1 MAKIRANEL
10 FEKEDIFEGI
20 RKSAEQTMV
29 TLDKIDAEFKKI
41 GATLKKDISQAK
53 FGGARELKEFMQ
65 MVEKANNLQRD
76 TIKLEK
82 EKAIAEQ
89 QSEKLKQ
96 QKIRTQESENRQQE
110 RINKQKQRQQ
120 KLLKDEAD
128 AYKRLVKSTRELKN
142 ESKRLGAELLN
153 LEMSGKK
160 NTEQYRKLEKQYNRV
175 TKSAQKGDAQ
185 LKKLD
190 KQVGDNFRNVGN
202 YVGALNTLK
211 TGLAQL
217 GLAFGIGTLVRGGV
231 ESIIDFD
238 QAVADLSA
246 ITGAS
251 GKDLQFFKEQ
261 ARELGIEVDGGA
273 SAVVEAYK
281 LIGSAQPELL
291 ENAQALNEVTKSA
304 ILLSQASGMEL
315 PEASKNLTDA
325 MNQFGASSEQAG
337 KFVDVLASGS
347 KFGAVEIPQITE
359 ALLKFGAV
367 SRTSNVS
374 IQESVALIEVLG
386 KSGVKGAE
394 AGTKL
399 RNVMLKLS
407 APDVLPKRAIESM
420 ERLGINFD
428 LISDTSKPFV
438 ERLEAMKPILSDV
451 GAMTEVF
458 GVQNEVVGQIILE
471 NTELF
476 DEYTEKMDTNGVAQ
490 EQADRRTQT
499 LGHALMELKNAFTDL
514 FLGITD
520 GENSMQGLV
529 TFFQWL
535 TRNLPTIVTIIG
547 KLVRAFIVYKTTML
561 ALKGINFIVSGGFR
575 DIGKEIAKQIPLT
588 KAYTREQKRLA
599 KAKRDGIKASTG
611 FASSLAS
618 LGIGVAIGL
627 MTELAIKVYD
637 VASGYAEAR
646 RQKDLLDKA
655 TAKGEAQAKKL
666 TGQHEKELDE
676 ALRELDLET
685 RTAIAV
691 EKNEKKKSKLRED
704 ELKQI
709 DELVNAQK
717 QKVDDE
723 IAGITAVSLAM
734 EKQRATAKKMPTKI
748 EQRGISGGT
757 MGMGTTSTF
766 IPNRE
771 RQRLLDEANTTI
783 RTNNEVVR
791 ALREQREKFAKQSQE
806 FKVQLLEETE
816 ANKNYN
822 VVIKD
827 NSNALSDSGDNQ
839 KTFKTELKDTN
850 VYLSRQID
858 LLQELTEIE
867 QERQLI
873 SAQKDIDAEFERQLK
888 LLEET
893 GKFEADALNEMIRK
907 KTEMEKGFIDQR
919 VQYEMDAV
927 DRKIKLQEQ
936 KENDALIKERDQLLA
951 QADITQEAIDKIN
964 ADYDIKEKELQA
976 QQLKRQK
983 DAETEKVIIHEQGIN
998 DKKELDDE
1006 YLESIDEYND
1016 KLVDKQKEANRVVFE
1031 STEAIVKAS
1040 ADYFIQQSQ
1049 RKIEQLEKEISMAE
1063 KQADTLRALAEQGNI
1078 DAQESLAEQQK
1089 IIAEA
1094 NRKKLEEQKRQ
1105 QRIQLAQS
1113 VYSTYTA
1120 KVNAGS
1126 KNALAETIRDT
1137 QVLNQFIQSLP
1148 TFFDGTEDTGTNGRG
1163 IDGKGGFLSV
1173 LHPNERVVPKS
1184 LNDQIG
1190 SMSNDE
1196 LSQLAMEYQN
1206 GKMVRSDSQISSALE
1221 LAVLVNR
1228 LDNLTKVIQDKPE
1241 TNIELG
1247 EITQGAMEIVKSTKK
1262 GNTIVYNRYKVK

>member
-10 FEKEDIFEGI
+10 FEKEDIFQGI
-20 RKSAEQTMV
+20 RESAEKTMV
-29 TLDKIDAEFKKI
+29 TLDKIDDEFKKI
-41 GATLKKDISQAK
+41 GATLKNDISKAK
-53 FGGARELKEFMQ
+53 FGGAKELKEFMQ

-96 QKIRTQESENRQQE
+96 QKIRTQTAENRQQE

-120 KLLKDEAD
+120 KLLKDEKD
-128 AYKRLVKSTRELKN
+128 AYKQLVKSTRDLKN

-160 NTEQYRKLEKQYNRV
+160 NTSQYRKLEKQYKAV
-175 TKSAQKGDAQ
+175 TKSAQKGDVQ

-190 KQVGDNFRNVGN
+190 KTVGDNFRNVGN
-202 YVGALNTLK
+202 YTGALNTLK

-217 GLAFGIGTLVRGGV
+217 GLAFGIGTVVRGGV
-231 ESIIDFD
+231 ESIIEFD

-246 ITGAS
+246 ITGAT
-251 GKDLQFFKEQ
+251 GKDLEFFKTQ

-281 LIGSAQPELL
+281 LIGSAKPELL

-476 DEYTEKMDTNGVAQ
+476 DEYSEKMDTNGVAQ
-490 EQADRRTQT
+490 EQANQRTNT
-499 LGHALMELKNAFTDL
+499 LGHALMQLKNEFTNL
-514 FLGITD
+514 FLGISD
-520 GENSMQGLV
+520 GEGSMQILIDSLKW
-529 TFFQWL
+529 FAS
-535 TRNLPTIVTIIG
+535 NLPMIVTIIG
-547 KLVRAFIVYKTTML
+547 KLIRAFVVYKTTML
-561 ALKGINFIVSGGFR
+561 ALKGINFIVTGGFR
-575 DIGKEIAKQIPLT
+575 DIGKEMAKQIPLT

-599 KAKRDGIKASTG
+599 KQQGDSAKTTSSFGK
-611 FASSLAS
+611 SLAS
-618 LGIGVAIGL
+618 LGIGLAIGL
-627 MTELAIKVYD
+627 ITELALKWYD
-637 VASGYAEAR
+637 LASQTAEAR
-646 RQKDLLDKA
+646 RQQDLYNEATEKGQKRADEITGKFEKQLDEQLRLLDI
-655 TAKGEAQAKKL
+655 
-666 TGQHEKELDE
+666 
-676 ALRELDLET
+676 ET
-685 RTAIAV
+685 RKTLAL
-691 EKNEKKKSKLRED
+691 EKNEKKRQQIRQDALKQMD
-704 ELKQI
+704 ELTSKTKESVQIAVDESVQSAKNLNKLGKQRI
-709 DELVNAQK
+709 ADAKSQESAFSRMMGSTFVKDVTNEMNRAMISQNKVTTELQK
-717 QKVDDE
+717 QRDNL
-723 IAGITAVSLAM
+723 S
-734 EKQRATAKKMPTKI
+734 
-748 EQRGISGGT
+748 
-757 MGMGTTSTF
+757 
-766 IPNRE
+766 
-771 RQRLLDEANTTI
+771 
-783 RTNNEVVR
+783 
-791 ALREQREKFAKQSQE
+791 KQSDE
-806 FKVQLLEETE
+806 YKTRLIEETE
-816 ANKNYN
+816 ANKDYN
-822 VVIKD
+822 VTLHNTKSAGD
-827 NSNALSDSGDNQ
+827 GASDSQ
-839 KTFKTELKDTN
+839 KAFNTTLKETN
-850 VYLSRQID
+850 EYLSKQID

-893 GKFEADALNEMIRK
+893 GKFEADMLNVMIRE

-927 DRKIKLQEQ
+927 DRKIQQQEK
-936 KENDALIKERDQLLA
+936 KEMDALIKERQKLLS
-951 QADITQEAIDKIN
+951 QKDITQDAIDKIN
-964 ADYDIKEKELQA
+964 ADFNKKDDELVQE
-976 QQLKRQK
+976 QLKRRK
-983 DAETEKVIIHEQGIN
+983 DAETEKTIIYEQGIN

-1006 YLESIDEYND
+1006 SLENIDQYND
-1016 KLVDKQKEANRVVFE
+1016 KLIDKEKEVNRKLFE
-1031 STEAIVKAS
+1031 SSESLVKAS
-1040 ADYFIQQSQ
+1040 ADFFIQQSN

-1063 KQADTLRALAEQGNI
+1063 KQADTLRTLAEQGNI
-1078 DAQESLAEQQK
+1078 DAKESLAEQQK
-1089 IIAEA
+1089 IIAEG
-1094 NRKKLEEQKRQ
+1094 NRKKLEEQQRQ

-1120 KVNAGS
+1120 KVNANS
-1126 KNALAETIRDT
+1126 KNPLAETIRDT

-1148 TFFDGTEDTGTNGRG
+1148 TFESGIDDTGTNGRG

-1173 LHPNERVVPKS
+1173 LHPNERVVPKA
-1184 LNDQIG
+1184 LNEQIG
-1190 SMSNDE
+1190 GMTNDE
-1196 LSQLAMEYQN
+1196 LSNLAMEYQN
-1206 GKMVRSDSQISSALE
+1206 GKIVRSDSQVSSALE

-1228 LDNLTKVIQDKPE
+1228 LDNLTQVIQEKPE

>member
-936 KENDALIKERDQLLA
+936 KENDALIKERDRLLA

-964 ADYDIKEKELQA
+964 ADYIIKEKELQA

-1184 LNDQIG
+1184 LNEQIG
-1190 SMSNDE
+1190 TMSNDE

-1206 GKMVRSDSQISSALE
+1206 GKIVRSDSQISSALE

-1228 LDNLTKVIQDKPE
+1228 LDNLTQVIQDKPE

>member
-10 FEKEDIFEGI
+10 FEKEDIFQGI
-20 RKSAEQTMV
+20 RESAEQTMV
-29 TLDKIDAEFKKI
+29 TLDKIDDEFKKI
-41 GATLKKDISQAK
+41 GATLKNDIANAK
-53 FGGARELKEFMQ
+53 FGGAKELKEFMQ

-82 EKAIAEQ
+82 EKSIAEQ

-96 QKIRTQESENRQQE
+96 QKIRTQTAESRQQE
-110 RINKQKQRQQ
+110 RINKQKQKAL
-120 KLLKDEAD
+120 KLAKDEKD
-128 AYKRLVKSTRELKN
+128 AYKQLVKATRDLKN
-142 ESKRLGAELLN
+142 ESKTLGAELLH
-153 LEMSGKK
+153 LEQTGKK
-160 NTEQYRKLEKQYNRV
+160 NTTQYRKLEQQYKRV
-175 TKSAQKGDAQ
+175 TKSAQQGDAQ

-202 YVGALNTLK
+202 YTGALNKLRG
-211 TGLAQL
+211 GLAQL
-217 GLAFGIGTLVRGGV
+217 GLAFGIGTIVRSGV
-231 ESIIDFD
+231 ESIIEFD
-238 QAVADLSA
+238 KAVADLSA

-281 LIGSAQPELL
+281 LIGSAKPELL

-304 ILLSQASGMEL
+304 ILLSQASGLDL

-420 ERLGINFD
+420 EKLGINFD
-428 LISDTSKPFV
+428 LISDTSKPFS

-490 EQADRRTQT
+490 EQADRRTST

-520 GENSMQGLV
+520 GENSMQGFT
-529 TFFQWL
+529 TFIKWVA
-535 TRNLPTIVTIIG
+535 TNLPQIVSVIYKLIRAFVVYKASLIAINTIQKVYSMGLSGIG
-547 KLVRAFIVYKTTML
+547 K
-561 ALKGINFIVSGGFR
+561 ALMRN
-575 DIGKEIAKQIPLT
+575 IPLT
-588 KAYTREQKRLA
+588 KAYNQEQKRLV
-599 KAKRDGIKASTG
+599 K
-611 FASSLAS
+611 L
-618 LGIGVAIGL
+618 
-627 MTELAIKVYD
+627 
-637 VASGYAEAR
+637 
-646 RQKDLLDKA
+646 
-655 TAKGEAQAKKL
+655 KK
-666 TGQHEKELDE
+666 Q
-676 ALRELDLET
+676 
-685 RTAIAV
+685 
-691 EKNEKKKSKLRED
+691 
-704 ELKQI
+704 
-709 DELVNAQK
+709 
-717 QKVDDE
+717 
-723 IAGITAVSLAM
+723 GITATNGLSTALKGVGWGIIIGLVLEFVDAMWNAVDSSKALAEAEQKRADQEAKNTQDALQFSQARRKEIDDQMTKLDELAEKEKAKTTNVKKLHEIETNLLKSKIDFLDSAINGTELSIALEEGRIDM
-734 EKQRATAKKMPTKI
+734 EKARVKNWIMQ
-748 EQRGISGGT
+748 GI
-757 MGMGTTSTF
+757 
-766 IPNRE
+766 I
-771 RQRLLDEANTTI
+771 
-783 RTNNEVVR
+783 
-791 ALREQREKFAKQSQE
+791 
-806 FKVQLLEETE
+806 

-822 VVIKD
+822 AENEQAVKQARANIKAKQD
-827 NSNALSDSGDNQ
+827 DIDAMKRMKESFQTQTTQAKTNERQRRKSSSENKEIIKEFNTQLSD
-839 KTFKTELKDTN
+839 TN
-850 VYLSRQID
+850 DYLSRQID
-858 LLQELTEIE
+858 LQQQLIEIE
-867 QERQLI
+867 QKRELI
-873 SAQKDIDAEFERQLK
+873 TSQKDIDAEFERQLK

-893 GKFEADALNEMIRK
+893 GKFDANLLNQMIRE

-927 DRKIKLQEQ
+927 DRKIEQTEQ
-936 KENDALIKERDQLLA
+936 KEMDALIKERERLISQK
-951 QADITQEAIDKIN
+951 DITQDAIDKIN
-964 ADYDIKEKELQA
+964 ADFDKKDDELVVEQTE
-976 QQLKRQK
+976 RRK
-983 DAETEKVIIHEQGIN
+983 DAETEKLIIHEQGIN
-998 DKKELDDE
+998 DKKELDDKG
-1006 YLESIDEYND
+1006 LENIDDYNQQLID
-1016 KLVDKQKEANRVVFE
+1016 KSKEANKKILDT
-1031 STEAIVKAS
+1031 SDALVKAS
-1040 ADYFIQQSQ
+1040 ADYFIQQSN
-1049 RKIEQLEKEISMAE
+1049 RKIEAIEKEISMAE
-1063 KQADTLRALAEQGNI
+1063 KQADTLRTLAEQGNI
-1078 DAQESLAEQQK
+1078 DAKESLAEQQK
-1089 IIAEA
+1089 IIAEG
-1094 NRKKLEEQKRQ
+1094 NRKKLEEQQRQ

-1126 KNALAETIRDT
+1126 KNALADTIRDT

-1148 TFFDGTEDTGTNGRG
+1148 TFESGIDDTGTNGRG

-1173 LHPNERVVPKS
+1173 LHPNERVVPKA
-1184 LNDQIG
+1184 LNEQIG
-1190 SMSNDE
+1190 GLTNDE
-1196 LSQLAMEYQN
+1196 LSNLAMEYQN
-1206 GKMVRSDSQISSALE
+1206 GKIVRSDSQVSSALE

-1228 LDNLTKVIQDKPE
+1228 LDNLTQVIQDKPE
-1241 TNIELG
+1241 TNIQLG

>member
-936 KENDALIKERDQLLA
+936 KENDALIKERDRLLA

-964 ADYDIKEKELQA
+964 ADYIIKEKELQA

-1228 LDNLTKVIQDKPE
+1228 LDNLTQVIQDKPE

>member
-936 KENDALIKERDQLLA
+936 KENDALIKERDRLLA

-964 ADYDIKEKELQA
+964 ADY
-976 QQLKRQK
+976 
-983 DAETEKVIIHEQGIN
+983 
-998 DKKELDDE
+998 
-1006 YLESIDEYND
+1006 
-1016 KLVDKQKEANRVVFE
+1016 
-1031 STEAIVKAS
+1031 
-1040 ADYFIQQSQ
+1040 
-1049 RKIEQLEKEISMAE
+1049 
-1063 KQADTLRALAEQGNI
+1063 
-1078 DAQESLAEQQK
+1078 
-1089 IIAEA
+1089 
-1094 NRKKLEEQKRQ
+1094 
-1105 QRIQLAQS
+1105 
-1113 VYSTYTA
+1113 
-1120 KVNAGS
+1120 
-1126 KNALAETIRDT
+1126 
-1137 QVLNQFIQSLP
+1137 
-1148 TFFDGTEDTGTNGRG
+1148 
-1163 IDGKGGFLSV
+1163 
-1173 LHPNERVVPKS
+1173 
-1184 LNDQIG
+1184 
-1190 SMSNDE
+1190 
-1196 LSQLAMEYQN
+1196 
-1206 GKMVRSDSQISSALE
+1206 
-1221 LAVLVNR
+1221 
-1228 LDNLTKVIQDKPE
+1228 
-1241 TNIELG
+1241 
-1247 EITQGAMEIVKSTKK
+1247 
-1262 GNTIVYNRYKVK
+1262 

>member
-20 RKSAEQTMV
+20 RQSAEKTMV

-96 QKIRTQESENRQQE
+96 QKIRTQEAENRQQE

-190 KQVGDNFRNVGN
+190 KRVGDNFRNVGN

-246 ITGAS
+246 ITGAT
-251 GKDLQFFKEQ
+251 GEDLKFFKEQ

-281 LIGSAQPELL
+281 LIGSAKPELL

-304 ILLSQASGMEL
+304 ILLSQASGLEL
-315 PEASKNLTDA
+315 PEASKNLTSA
-325 MNQFGASSEQAG
+325 LNQFKAPAEEAG
-337 KFVDVLASGS
+337 RFINVLANGA
-347 KFGAVEIPQITE
+347 KFGSAEIPEITN
-359 ALLKFGAV
+359 ALLKFGGVADGF
-367 SRTSNVS
+367 NVS
-374 IQESVALIEVLG
+374 IEESVAMIELLRPSFKESAEVGTALRNIMLKMSAPEG
-386 KSGVKGAE
+386 TPKLAKEFAKAGINVEKLSDQSLTFEERVRELLPLLEDENALVKVFGAE
-394 AGTKL
+394 NIVGAKA
-399 RNVMLKLS
+399 MLTQ
-407 APDVLPKRAIESM
+407 V
-420 ERLGINFD
+420 
-428 LISDTSKPFV
+428 
-438 ERLEAMKPILSDV
+438 EAM
-451 GAMTEVF
+451 
-458 GVQNEVVGQIILE
+458 
-471 NTELF
+471 
-476 DEYTEKMDTNGVAQ
+476 DEMTEKMHTMGTIQ
-490 EQADRRTQT
+490 EQANTRTQT

-514 FLGITD
+514 FLGITES
-520 GENSMQGLV
+520 ENSMQGLV
-529 TFFQWL
+529 KFLQWI
-535 TRNLPTIVTIIG
+535 TANLPTIVTIIG
-547 KLVRAFIVYKTTML
+547 KLIRAFVIYKTTML

-575 DIGKEIAKQIPLT
+575 DLGKEIAKQIPLT

-599 KAKRDGIKASTG
+599 KAQGNSVKVTNT

-618 LGIGVAIGL
+618 LGIGLAIGL
-627 MTELAIKVYD
+627 ITELALKWYD
-637 VASGYAEAR
+637 LASQTAEAR
-646 RQKDLLDKA
+646 RQQDLYNEAQQQGQKRADEITGKFEKQLDEQLRLLDI
-655 TAKGEAQAKKL
+655 
-666 TGQHEKELDE
+666 
-676 ALRELDLET
+676 ET
-685 RTAIAV
+685 RKTLAL
-691 EKNEKKKSKLRED
+691 EKNEKKRQQIREDALKQMDELTLKTKQQVQDAINESVKLAQHQHKIGKILVADAKSKQTSLNKAMGSTHLKNVSNEVNKVIIAQNKVTT
-704 ELKQI
+704 EL
-709 DELVNAQK
+709 QK
-717 QKVDDE
+717 Q
-723 IAGITAVSLAM
+723 
-734 EKQRATAKKMPTKI
+734 
-748 EQRGISGGT
+748 
-757 MGMGTTSTF
+757 
-766 IPNRE
+766 RE
-771 RQRLLDEANTTI
+771 NLS
-783 RTNNEVVR
+783 
-791 ALREQREKFAKQSQE
+791 KQSDE
-806 FKVQLLEETE
+806 YKTRLVEETE
-816 ANKNYN
+816 ANKDYN
-822 VVIKD
+822 VTLHKSKSAND
-827 NSNALSDSGDNQ
+827 DASDSQ
-839 KTFKTELKDTN
+839 RTFKTELKDTN

-936 KENDALIKERDQLLA
+936 KENDALIKQRDQLLA

-983 DAETEKVIIHEQGIN
+983 DAETEKIIIHEQGIN

-1006 YLESIDEYND
+1006 YLESIDKYND
-1016 KLVDKQKEANRVVFE
+1016 KLVEKQKEANRVIFE
-1031 STEAIVKAS
+1031 STDAIVKAS

-1120 KVNAGS
+1120 KVNANS
-1126 KNALAETIRDT
+1126 KNPLAETIRDT

-1262 GNTIVYNRYKVK
+1262 GNTIVYNRYKIK